1 MNEQSMNECPEA
13 RSEGLLIERVG
24 DELVVYDTT
33 TNEAHALKP
42 LAAAVF
48 EAADGSNS
56 VAEIGRAAATSL
68 ERDVSVAD
76 VQEALVELDRVG
88 LLELSESGGGIS
100 RRRLLQVGGAA
111 AAGVMVT
118 SALVPAFAA
127 ASTTCDVGGLSQFGI
142 LIQVGEQNY
151 FVTAKLAGAINGT
164 TVKGT
169 CSTSLGGKH
178 GGTGDDQVCWHNL
191 KSLPGPDGTSY
202 TLTPC
207 GSYNETIYFTVSGS
221 NLVYTLPPGATLVA
235 WWVHQG
241 TVCAGPKSPTTPTT
255 VNASGNTY
263 TTDPCG
269 ALQ

>member
-42 LAAAVF
+42 LAAGVF
-48 EAADGSNS
+48 EAADGSTS
-56 VAEIGRAAATSL
+56 VAGISLAAATSL

-127 ASTTCDVGGLSQFGI
+127 ASTTCDVGTLSQFGI
-142 LIQVGEQNY
+142 LVEFETHYY
-151 FVTAKLAGAINGT
+151 FVVAKLAGKNNGT
-164 TVKGT
+164 TVLGACKR
-169 CSTSLGGKH
+169 SLGGNL
-178 GGTGDDQVCWHNL
+178 GGTGEDQVCWHNL
-191 KSLPGPDGTSY
+191 DSLPGPNGTYYPLASGG
-202 TLTPC
+202 LC
-207 GSYNETIYFTVSGS
+207 NDTINFTVSGS

-241 TVCAGPKSPTTPTT
+241 GVCAGPNSPTTPTT